1 VRQLA
6 DHGND
11 GLPYEGWRSTK
22 RNEASAPI
30 SGMLNTVWHRAVA
43 FVTGPHGVEALVPE
57 VAMHA
62 YYAGARGP
70 GLQQLAPGNVTA

>member
-1 VRQLA
+1 
-6 DHGND
+6 
-11 GLPYEGWRSTK
+11 
-22 RNEASAPI
+22 
-30 SGMLNTVWHRAVA
+30 MLNTVWHRAVA